1 MVMQTNTTKG
11 SLMRTLSVALALFL
25 ITASANVSAAAGTS
39 TPAPEL
45 KTDEQKT
52 LYALGLVLAQNLA
65 SFSLSPADLEIVK
78 SGLADGLGNKEK
90 KVDLQVY
97 GPKIQELQ
105 KMRAIAAAVPERKA
119 GQAFVDKAAS
129 EKGAIKTPSGAVVTT
144 IKPGTGPSPTP
155 TDRVK
160 VHYQG
165 TLTDGTVFDSSI
177 QRGEPITFPLNGV
190 IKCWTEGVQQMKVG
204 GKSRLVCPA
213 DTAYGDRGAPPK
225 IKPGATLVFEVELL
239 EIVK

>member
-1 MVMQTNTTKG
+1 
-11 SLMRTLSVALALFL
+11 MRKLPLVVFVLLLVTGAPG
-25 ITASANVSAAAGTS
+25 VSAAQ
-39 TPAPEL
+39 PEL
-45 KTDEQKT
+45 KTEEQKT

-65 SFSLSPADLEIVK
+65 SFALSPADLEIVK
-78 SGLADGLGNKEK
+78 AGLADGVANKEK
-90 KVDLQVY
+90 KVDLQAY

-105 KMRAIAAAVPERKA
+105 KTRVIAASVPERKA
-119 GQAFVDKAAS
+119 GQAFVDKAAA
-129 EKGAIKTPSGAVVTT
+129 EKGAVKTPSGAIVTT
-144 IKPGTGPSPTP
+144 LKPGTGATP
-155 TDRVK
+155 AASDKVK

-165 TLTDGTVFDSSI
+165 ALTDGTVFDSSI
-177 QRGEPITFPLNGV
+177 ERGEPITFPLNGV

-213 DTAYGDRGAPPK
+213 DSAYGDRGAPPK

>member
-1 MVMQTNTTKG
+1 
-11 SLMRTLSVALALFL
+11 MRKLPLVVFVLLLVTGAPG
-25 ITASANVSAAAGTS
+25 VSAAQ
-39 TPAPEL
+39 PEL
-45 KTDEQKT
+45 KTEEQKT

-65 SFSLSPADLEIVK
+65 SFALSPADLEIVK
-78 SGLADGLGNKEK
+78 AGLADGVANKEK
-90 KVDLQVY
+90 KVDLQAY

-105 KMRAIAAAVPERKA
+105 KTRVIAASVPERKA
-119 GQAFVDKAAS
+119 GQAFVDKAAA
-129 EKGAIKTPSGAVVTT
+129 EKGAVKTPSGAIVTT
-144 IKPGTGPSPTP
+144 LQPGTGATP
-155 TDRVK
+155 AASDKVK

-213 DTAYGDRGAPPK
+213 DSAYGDRGAPPK

>member
-1 MVMQTNTTKG
+1 
-11 SLMRTLSVALALFL
+11 MRTLSLVLTLLFVAAV
-25 ITASANVSAAAGTS
+25 ADAAAA
-39 TPAPEL
+39 PPEL
-45 KTDEQKT
+45 KTEEQKT
-52 LYALGLVLAQNLA
+52 LYALGLVLAQNLGA
-65 SFSLSPADLEIVK
+65 FALNATELEIVK
-78 SGLADGLGNKEK
+78 AGLTDGVTNKDK
-90 KVDLQVY
+90 KVDLQTY

-105 KMRAIAAAVPERKA
+105 RARVTAAAVPERKA
-119 GQAFVDKAAS
+119 GQAYVEKAAA

-144 IKPGTGPSPTP
+144 LKPGTGPSPAAS
-155 TDRVK
+155 DKVK

-213 DTAYGDRGAPPK
+213 DTAYGGRGAPPK